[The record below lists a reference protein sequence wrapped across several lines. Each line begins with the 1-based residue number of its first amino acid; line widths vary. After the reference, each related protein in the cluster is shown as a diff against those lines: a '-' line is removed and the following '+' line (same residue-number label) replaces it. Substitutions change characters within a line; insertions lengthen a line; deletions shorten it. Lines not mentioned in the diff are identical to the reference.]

1 MNIRKR
7 MQTEIVTLQVNEPL
21 ANAVE
26 ATASEQI
33 RHLPILD
40 GDRLVGMV
48 SDRDIKQALPSAII
62 EGNKAEYDRVL
73 RETPVRRIMRVS
85 PITVGPS
92 ASLADV
98 IRLMLD
104 HRISAIPIVEGGK
117 LVGLLTDTDV
127 LQAFLELLETLE

>member
-7 MQTEIVTLQVNEPL
+7 MQTEIVTLQVDEPL

-26 ATASEQI
+26 ATSSERI

-40 GDRLVGMV
+40 GERLVGMV
-48 SDRDIKQALPSAII
+48 SDRDIKRALPSAVI

-73 RETPVRRIMRVS
+73 NETPVRRIMRGS
-85 PITVGPS
+85 PITVGPT

-98 IRLMLD
+98 TRLMLD
-104 HRISAIPIVEGGK
+104 HRISAIPVVEGGK

-127 LQAFLELLETLE
+127 LQAFLEVLETLE

>member
-7 MQTEIVTLQVNEPL
+7 MQTDLITLQVDEPL
-21 ANAVE
+21 GTAVE

-48 SDRDIKQALPSAII
+48 SDRDIKRALPSALI
-62 EGNKAEYDRVL
+62 EWSKAEYEKIL
-73 RETPVRRIMRVS
+73 RETPVRRIMRGN
-85 PITVGPS
+85 PIIATPQ

-104 HRISAIPIVEGGK
+104 HRISAIPVVEGGK
-117 LVGLLTDTDV
+117 LVGLLTDTDI